1 MSQKL
6 RKIRGFWDI
15 LVVVLRRKYP
25 CRKSPP
31 VRGGDSA
38 IFVRIVPWYTDANSD
53 TKIFYIRSKKR

>member
-25 CRKSPP
+25 CRKSPLSE
-31 VRGGDSA
+31 GMM
-38 IFVRIVPWYTDANSD
+38 ISD